1 MRGNN
6 RTFQAAC
13 QNGNMG
19 KLTEG
24 RPQGRLFSFMH
35 FHTHHV
41 REIKSCRTQV
51 TPMKKKLTM
60 ELVKSLMEESYTLV
74 WTDCRDNLDG
84 NRDLLQECL
93 DKRSPE
99 PL

>member
-1 MRGNN
+1 MRGNS

-13 QNGNMG
+13 QN
-19 KLTEG
+19 KARRKITEG

-51 TPMKKKLTM
+51 RQMKKKLTM

-74 WTDCRDNLDG
+74 WTDYRDNLDG
-84 NRDLLQECL
+84 NRGLLQECL
-93 DKRSPE
+93 NKRSP
-99 PL
+99 